1 MWRIL
6 QAVLIDPPVHPWQND
21 ASLSTVF
28 FVYYMP
34 KVIPDMGNTD
44 THVSVPLCDGHTIQG
59 AHPALFKTEH
69 N

>member
-1 MWRIL
+1 MLRIL

-21 ASLSTVF
+21 VSLSTVF

-34 KVIPDMGNTD
+34 TVTPD
-44 THVSVPLCDGHTIQG
+44 THVSVLLCDRHTIQE